1 MTKVLIIS
9 ALLFSQVSFAQ
20 ILKVQKGS
28 EQLEGVTLATSASTA
43 EGQKLSLVGA
53 GLRTKK
59 VIMVNVRVYV
69 GEFFVG
75 DLTKFKKNP
84 NEALKS
90 LSEASPVAIKLN
102 FLRDVDAEKVQTSF
116 KEALEAN
123 KIDINKPEVQKLLD
137 AVKNSAPVKKGTS
150 LTILGVKKGDGSEVL
165 TYEDSNFKATTV
177 SGGPG
182 FLQEAFSIWLGNPS
196 DDGVAGLKNAIL
208 K

>member
-1 MTKVLIIS
+1 MTKALVFS

-20 ILKVQKGS
+20 VLNVQKGS
-28 EQLEGVTLATSASTA
+28 EQLEGVTLSTSATTT
-43 EGQKLSLVGA
+43 EGQKLSFVGA

-59 VIMVNVRVYV
+59 VVMINVRVYV
-69 GEFFVG
+69 GELFVG

-102 FLRDVDAEKVQTSF
+102 FLRDVEADKIQTSF
-116 KEALEAN
+116 KEALDAN
-123 KIDINKPEVQKLLD
+123 KIDVNKPEVQKLLD
-137 AVKNSAPVKKGTS
+137 AVKNGGPTKKGTS
-150 LTILGVKKGDGSEVL
+150 LTIVGIKKGDGSEVL
-165 TYEDSNFKATTV
+165 IYEDSNLKATTV

-182 FLQEAFSIWLGNPS
+182 LLQEAFSIWLGNPS
-196 DDGVAGLKNAIL
+196 DDGVANLKNALL